1 MTPEMTIGLIVMTVL
16 KDWIIPIGAVVISVW
31 FASSAKR
38 DADRAQ
44 TILNDIKNSVEGSQ
58 RKMIESSTGILD
70 ALPQVIA
77 GRTALAA
84 TQAMGHILETI
95 RENISNPKGLP
106 KEEHDQNMLTLSSH
120 LSMLLEQLKS
130 FPK

>member
-1 MTPEMTIGLIVMTVL
+1 MTPEITIGLIAMTVL

-44 TILNDIKNSVEGSQ
+44 NILNDIKNSVEGSQ
-58 RKMIESSTGILD
+58 RKMIESSVGILD
-70 ALPQVIA
+70 SLPQVMNGKAILTMTHA
-77 GRTALAA
+77 IEGT
-84 TQAMGHILETI
+84 LETI

-106 KEEHDQNMLTLSSH
+106 KEEHDRNIIALSSH
-120 LSMLLEQLKS
+120 LTILLEKLNLFAK
-130 FPK
+130 